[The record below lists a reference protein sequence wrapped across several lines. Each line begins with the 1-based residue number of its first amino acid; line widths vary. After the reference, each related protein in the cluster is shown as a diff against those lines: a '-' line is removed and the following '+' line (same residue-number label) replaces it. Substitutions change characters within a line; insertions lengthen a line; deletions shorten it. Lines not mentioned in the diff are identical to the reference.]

1 MVTASTPYSTLLGPL
16 IFLLFNNDFPASAI
30 EGDSVLYA
38 DDDTDNVHAKDV
50 EELKAKI
57 QREADR
63 STDWVSDNR
72 MVCSGSKTK
81 LLVIG
86 TTQLR
91 NSLLNG
97 DNLNIEI
104 NVCNTI
110 VKDTQSERLLGLT
123 VNNRMTWSDYLHGE
137 QWRTE
142 DNCIGL
148 IPQLNQRV
156 GLLSKFAQGK
166 VQIILQWLIS
176 FKVDILS
183 PGFLPCMEH
192 PKP

>member
-16 IFLLFNNDFPASAI
+16 ILLIFNNDFPASAI

-63 STDWVSDNR
+63 STDWVNDNR

-81 LLVIG
+81 VLVIG

-97 DNLNIEI
+97 NNLNIEI
-104 NVCNTI
+104 NFCNTI
-110 VKDTQSERLLGLT
+110 VKDTQSERLLGST
-123 VNNRMTWSDYLHGE
+123 VNNRMV
-137 QWRTE
+137 R
-142 DNCIGL
+142 
-148 IPQLNQRV
+148 
-156 GLLSKFAQGK
+156 LS
-166 VQIILQWLIS
+166 S
-176 FKVDILS
+176 R
-183 PGFLPCMEH
+183 
-192 PKP
+192 